1 MALAWANTWH
11 FGTTPLVSSR
21 LKWRLR
27 NDYRNSILMTDL
39 GSAYDWLKKISLTVR
54 PIRITTQ
61 IWVVKLSGVISQ
73 TSSRGGKPVVVASRN
88 VGCFLRL
95 TWPYGSSPQSESLE
109 QGILEEG
116 LRVSYKTIL
125 AIISQLCRAARK
137 VSPDWSQ
144 KTMTCHSF
152 DCFSIVWGSVGDFSS
167 EQLLHDPNERTGKG
181 KNL

>member
-1 MALAWANTWH
+1 MAEKSVAGLAHYNQNPFSPTFH
-11 FGTTPLVSSR
+11 LHV
-21 LKWRLR
+21 
-27 NDYRNSILMTDL
+27 
-39 GSAYDWLKKISLTVR
+39 
-54 PIRITTQ
+54 
-61 IWVVKLSGVISQ
+61 
-73 TSSRGGKPVVVASRN
+73 
-88 VGCFLRL
+88 
-95 TWPYGSSPQSESLE
+95 YGSSPQSESLE
-109 QGILEEG
+109 QATLEDG

-181 KNL
+181 ENL